1 MMPWKKLGHF
11 NGGLHLE
18 QHKEQSLTSPV
29 AMAKLPKK
37 LYIPMQQH
45 IGSAAEP
52 IVSVGEKVRK
62 AQIIAKATDYI
73 SAAIHAPSSGTVIA
87 IEDHPVAHPS
97 GKTALCIVIKTDG
110 KENWRWRKDPSPDFL
125 NIDPSALRNIIR
137 EAGIVGLG
145 GAGFPSFIKMNPGYN
160 NKISTLI
167 LNGAECEP
175 YITCDAKIMQDHA
188 REIIDGLLI
197 IRHALQAEKCIIALE
212 DNKPQA
218 FKTLVDTLNDDEL
231 KFITIQRIP
240 TIYPTGGEKQ
250 LIKVLINKEIPSGG
264 LPIDLNVSCHN
275 VATALAVY
283 RAVAIQE
290 PLISRYVT
298 VTGDGIKDPKN
309 LEVLIGTPIYELLQ
323 QCKIN
328 YDNVDE
334 IIIGG
339 PMMGFNLQNEKSP
352 VIKTTNCILTLKQK
366 SDTKISTMPCIRC
379 GECARVC
386 PAQLVPQQLYW
397 YAKAKDFDGTQK
409 YNLFDC
415 IECGC
420 CAYVCPSQIPLVQ
433 YYRYA
438 KTEIYAQ
445 ERITQ
450 KSTIARERHEFHE
463 LRLEREKIEKAEKLR
478 KKKELLKNKKS
489 ATKSPS
495 DTNSE
500 TNKTKTVKNDLVA
513 QAMARLQQK
522 RDTQKEIRQ
531 NVSNLTPE
539 QQKAIKE
546 IDKRRKEQREEK
558 IKKAHENNNDINKEM
573 VKK

>member
-1 MMPWKKLGHF
+1 MMHWNKLGHF
-11 NGGLHLE
+11 HGGLKLE

-29 AMAKLPKK
+29 EMAKLPKK

-52 IVSVGEKVRK
+52 IVAVGDKVRK

-73 SAAIHAPSSGTVIA
+73 SAAIHAPSSGTIIA
-87 IEDHPVAHPS
+87 IEELPVAHPS
-97 GKTALCIVIKTDG
+97 GKTALSIVIETDG
-110 KENWRWRKDPSPDFL
+110 EENWRWRKNPSPDFL

-160 NKISTLI
+160 NKVATLI

-175 YITCDAKIMQDHA
+175 YITCDAKIMQDHP

-197 IRHALQAEKCIIALE
+197 MRHALQAENCIIGLE

-218 FKTLVDTLNDDEL
+218 FKALVAELTEDEI
-231 KFITIQRIP
+231 KFIRVQRVP

-250 LIKVLINKEIPSGG
+250 LIKVLTKQEVPSGG
-264 LPIDLNVSCHN
+264 LPIDINISCHN
-275 VATALAVY
+275 VATALAIY

-298 VTGDGIKDPKN
+298 VTGDGIRDSKN
-309 LEVLIGTPIYELLQ
+309 LEVLIGTPISELLQ
-323 QCKIN
+323 QCDI
-328 YDNVDE
+328 DHDVVDE

-339 PMMGFNLQNEKSP
+339 PMMGFNLHNENSP

-366 SDTKISTMPCIRC
+366 RETKSNIMPCIRC

-386 PAQLVPQQLYW
+386 PAQLLPQQLYW
-397 YAKAKDFDGTQK
+397 YAKAKDFEGTQK

-438 KTEIYAQ
+438 KTAIYSK
-445 ERITQ
+445 ERETQ
-450 KSTIARERHEFHE
+450 KSNIARERHEFRE
-463 LRLEREKIEKAEKLR
+463 FRLEREKIEKAEKLR

-489 ATKSPS
+489 SIKNDDESK
-495 DTNSE
+495 SE
-500 TNKTKTVKNDLVA
+500 TVKTTPVKNDLVA

-522 RDTQKEIRQ
+522 RESQEKIKK
-531 NVSNLTPE
+531 NISNLTPE
-539 QQKAIKE
+539 QQQTIEE
-546 IDKRRKEQREEK
+546 IDKRRKQQREEK
-558 IKKAHENNNDINKEM
+558 IKKAHEK
-573 VKK
+573 

>member
-1 MMPWKKLGHF
+1 MMHWNNLGHF
-11 NGGLHLE
+11 HGGLHLE
-18 QHKEQSLTSPV
+18 QHKKASLNSAV
-29 AMAKLPKK
+29 VQAKLPKK
-37 LYIPMQQH
+37 LYLPLQQH
-45 IGSAAEP
+45 IGTAAEP
-52 IVSVGEKVRK
+52 VVNVGDKVRK
-62 AQIIAKATDYI
+62 AQVIAKATDYI

-97 GKTALCIVIKTDG
+97 GKSALCIVIETDG
-110 KENWRWRKDPSPDFL
+110 QEHWRWRKEPSPDFL

-160 NKISTLI
+160 NKVSTLI

-175 YITCDAKIMQDHA
+175 YITCDAKIMQDHP

-197 IRHALQAEKCIIALE
+197 MRHALQAKKCIIALE

-218 FKTLVDTLNDDEL
+218 FKAIVDSLNEDEL
-231 KFITIQRIP
+231 KFIQVQRIP

-250 LIKVLINKEIPSGG
+250 LIKVLTKKEVPSGG
-264 LPIDLNVSCHN
+264 LPIDINVSCHN
-275 VATALAVY
+275 VATALAIY

-298 VTGDGIKDPKN
+298 VTGDAIREPKN
-309 LEVLIGTPIYELLQ
+309 VEVLIGTPISEILQ
-323 QCKIN
+323 QCNIDQDK
-328 YDNVDE
+328 VGE

-339 PMMGFNLQNEKSP
+339 PMMGFNLQNQKSP
-352 VIKTTNCILTLKQK
+352 VIKTTNCVLTLTHTKQ
-366 SDTKISTMPCIRC
+366 TKAPIMPCIRC

-445 ERITQ
+445 ERDTL
-450 KSTIARERHEFHE
+450 KANIARERHEFRE
-463 LRLEREKIEKAEKLR
+463 FRLEREKTEKAEKLR
-478 KKKELLKNKKS
+478 KKKQLLKNKSLVDKKPLESKS
-489 ATKSPS
+489 DS
-495 DTNSE
+495 
-500 TNKTKTVKNDLVA
+500 VKNDLVA
-513 QAMARLQQK
+513 QAMARIQQK
-522 RDTQKEIRQ
+522 QEFQ
-531 NVSNLTPE
+531 LNVKKNISNLTPE
-539 QQKAIKE
+539 QQKTIEE
-546 IDKRRKEQREEK
+546 IDIRRKEQREEK
-558 IKKAHENNNDINKEM
+558 IKQAHKDDNDSKNKV
-573 VKK
+573 VK

>member
-1 MMPWKKLGHF
+1 MMHWNNLGHF
-11 NGGLHLE
+11 HGGLHLE
-18 QHKEQSLTSPV
+18 QHKEQSLNSPV
-29 AMAKLPKK
+29 EQTLLPKK
-37 LYIPMQQH
+37 LYLPMQQH
-45 IGSAAEP
+45 IGAAAEP
-52 IVSVGEKVRK
+52 IVNVGDKVRK
-62 AQIIAKATDYI
+62 AQVIAKATDYI

-87 IEDHPVAHPS
+87 IEEHPIAHPS
-97 GKTALCIVIKTDG
+97 GNKALCIVIETDG
-110 KENWRWRKDPSPDFL
+110 KEHWRWRKDPSPDFL

-160 NKISTLI
+160 NKVSTLI

-175 YITCDAKIMQDHA
+175 YITCDAKIMQDHP

-197 IRHALQAEKCIIALE
+197 MRHALQAENCIIALE

-218 FKTLVDTLNDDEL
+218 FKALVDALLEDEL
-231 KFITIQRIP
+231 KFIRVQRIP

-250 LIKVLINKEIPSGG
+250 LIKVLTRKEVPSGG
-264 LPIDLNVSCHN
+264 LPIDISVSCHN
-275 VATALAVY
+275 VATALAIY

-298 VTGDGIKDPKN
+298 VTGDGINDPKN
-309 LEVLIGTPIYELLQ
+309 LEVLLGTPISEILQ
-323 QCKIN
+323 QCDVDQN
-328 YDNVDE
+328 NVDE

-352 VIKTTNCILTLKQK
+352 VIKTTNCILTLKQNRQSK
-366 SDTKISTMPCIRC
+366 TTIMPCIRC

-386 PAQLVPQQLYW
+386 PAQLLPQQLYW

-438 KTEIYAQ
+438 KTEIYAL
-445 ERITQ
+445 ERDTI
-450 KSTIARERHEFHE
+450 KSNLARERHEFRE
-463 LRLEREKIEKAEKLR
+463 FRLDREKTEKAEKLR
-478 KKKELLKNKKS
+478 KKKELLKNKFIAKE
-489 ATKSPS
+489 KPNS
-495 DTNSE
+495 DSSKIE
-500 TNKTKTVKNDLVA
+500 TVKNNLVA
-513 QAMARLQQK
+513 QAMVRLEQK
-522 RDTQKEIRQ
+522 RESQLKVRK

-539 QQKAIKE
+539 QQKTIEE
-546 IDKRRKEQREEK
+546 IDLRRKEQREEK
-558 IKKAHENNNDINKEM
+558 IKQAHENDSKSKV
-573 VKK
+573 VK

>member
-1 MMPWKKLGHF
+1 MMPWEKLGHF
-11 NGGLHLE
+11 HGGLHLE

-52 IVSVGEKVRK
+52 IVSVGEKLRK

-97 GKTALCIVIKTDG
+97 GKTALCIVIETDG

-250 LIKVLINKEIPSGG
+250 LIKVLINKEVPSGG

-309 LEVLIGTPIYELLQ
+309 LEVLIGTPISELLQ
-323 QCKIN
+323 QCNIN
-328 YDNVDE
+328 HDNVDE

-339 PMMGFNLQNEKSP
+339 PMMGFNLQNEQSP

-366 SDTKISTMPCIRC
+366 STTKISTMPCIRC

-445 ERITQ
+445 ERSTQ
-450 KSTIARERHEFHE
+450 KSTIARERHVFHE
-463 LRLEREKIEKAEKLR
+463 FRLEREKIEKSEKLR

-489 ATKSPS
+489 AT
-495 DTNSE
+495 DTKFE
-500 TNKTKTVKNDLVA
+500 TNKTETVTNDLVA

-522 RDTQKEIRQ
+522 RDTQKKIRQ
-531 NVSNLTPE
+531 NISNLTPE
-539 QQKAIKE
+539 QQKAIEE

-558 IKKAHENNNDINKEM
+558 IKKAHEDNNDINKEM